1 MARVHFVKAAAKD
14 NPVAKKGE
22 SYYWWKPRYGSKR
35 YSKTQ
40 PRPSQLT
47 TSDFL
52 SQQME
57 LEERI
62 GDMKADDYTTFEDLR
77 SEVEEIVSEIQSLGE
92 EQGDKLSNMPDSLQQ
107 GPTGELLEGRASS
120 CEEWADELSGVDL
133 DVDEPT
139 EEEAKS
145 ALDLD
150 EPTIDDVEDDDLDD
164 GQTRKQRFE
173 ELRADYQQELADKL
187 AELKAEY
194 QDKLTE
200 AINELQGCS
209 YQGE

>member
-1 MARVHFVKAAAKD
+1 VKAAAKD

-52 SQQME
+52 SRQME

-62 GDMKADDYTTFEDLR
+62 GDLKADTFEDLK
-77 SEVEEIVSEIQSLGE
+77 SEVESICEEIRMLGE
-92 EQGDKLSNMPDSLQQ
+92 EQSEKKDNLPEGLTD
-107 GPTGELLEGRASS
+107 GPTGELLEGRANS
-120 CEEWADELSGVDL
+120 CEEWADELEGVDL

-139 EEEAKS
+139 ENDVTEDIGAQPTMADIEDTGAGEDMDALLEAAVADWEQQK
-145 ALDLD
+145 D
-150 EPTIDDVEDDDLDD
+150 EKL
-164 GQTRKQRFE
+164 K
-173 ELRADYQQELADKL
+173 ELQAEYRDKL
-187 AELKAEY
+187 
-194 QDKLTE
+194 QE
-200 AINELQGCS
+200 AINELQGIS